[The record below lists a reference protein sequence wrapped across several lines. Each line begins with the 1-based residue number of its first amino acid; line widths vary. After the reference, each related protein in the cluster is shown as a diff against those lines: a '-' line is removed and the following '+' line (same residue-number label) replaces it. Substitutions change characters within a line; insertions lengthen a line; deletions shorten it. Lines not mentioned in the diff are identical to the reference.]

1 MPGKKA
7 LERKEGEVKNLSEK
21 FDGAKGVVI
30 LEYRGITVD
39 EVTGLRN
46 DLRKENVY
54 YKVAKNSLAKLA
66 IKGTDYEGLAEYL
79 EGPTA
84 IVISHDDCT
93 APARI
98 VSKVAEEVEALK
110 LKAAWAEG
118 SIYDAEG
125 VKKLAKIPSKEV
137 LIAQIL
143 GGFNSPIAS
152 LAYTLKAIADKKEA
166 EANA

>member
-7 LERKEGEVKNLSEK
+7 LERKEGEVKSLSEK
-21 FDGAKGVVI
+21 FEGAKGVVVI
-30 LEYRGITVD
+30 DYRGITVE
-39 EVTGLRN
+39 EVTNLRN

-54 YKVAKNSLAKLA
+54 YKVAKNTLAKLA
-66 IKGTDYEGLAEYL
+66 IKGTDYEGLTSYL

-84 IVISHDDCT
+84 IIISHDDCT

-98 VSKVAEEVEALK
+98 VAKNAENVEALK
-110 LKAAWAEG
+110 FKAAWAEG
-118 SIYDAEG
+118 SIYDEEG
-125 VKKLAKIPSKEV
+125 TKKLAKIPSKEV

>member
-7 LERKEGEVKNLSEK
+7 LQKKEGEVKNLSEK
-21 FDGAKGVVI
+21 FDGAKGVVVI
-30 LEYRGITVD
+30 EYRGITVD
-39 EVTGLRN
+39 EVTNLRN

-54 YKVAKNSLAKLA
+54 YKVAKNTLTKLA
-66 IKGTDYEGLAEYL
+66 IKGTDYEGLTQYL

-98 VSKVAEEVEALK
+98 VAKNAENVEALK

-125 VKKLAKIPSKEV
+125 AKMLSKIPSKEV

-143 GGFNSPIAS
+143 GGFNSPITS
-152 LAYTLKAIADKKEA
+152 LAYTLKAIAEKKEA
-166 EANA
+166 

>member
-7 LERKEGEVKNLSEK
+7 LQKKEGEVKNLSEK
-21 FDGAKGVVI
+21 FEGAKGIVVI
-30 LEYRGITVD
+30 DYRGITV
-39 EVTGLRN
+39 EQVTKLRN

-54 YKVAKNSLAKLA
+54 YKVAKNTLTKLA
-66 IKGTDYEGLAEYL
+66 IKGTEYEGLAEYL

-84 IVISHDDCT
+84 IAISHEDCT

-98 VSKVAEEVEALK
+98 VAQNAKEVEALK
-110 LKAAWAEG
+110 FKAAWAEG
-118 SIYDAEG
+118 SVYDAAGAES
-125 VKKLAKIPSKEV
+125 LSKIPSKEV

-143 GGFNSPIAS
+143 GGFNSPISA
-152 LAYTLKAIADKKEA
+152 LAYTLKAIADKQ